1 MSEVGKK
8 ELRVQVNS
16 ALLEEFNKGHPVSGA
31 FTRILEDGLQKELQT
46 LPPSVGTAPIQE
58 AIVALEKRLAF
69 SSQDRESFAFLRFL
83 LTQNRDFGSFE
94 QRTINLLREANGLR
108 ALRAEEMRELS
119 KGATG

>member
-1 MSEVGKK
+1 M
-8 ELRVQVNS
+8 QVNS

-31 FTRILEDGLQKELQT
+31 FTRILEDGLQKELQA

-58 AIVALEKRLAF
+58 AIVALEKRLAS

-83 LTQNRDFGSFE
+83 LSQNRDFGSFE
-94 QRTINLLREANGLR
+94 QRTINLLRVANGLR